1 MNALREQNEKL
12 QGSIKILKA
21 TNEDLSVT
29 CERLDK
35 EKKKWKDAFETIFT
49 NNIGARWEEFED
61 KQKNKMSVDDK
72 IIFFS
77 KEINYSKLYI
87 RSIMEQRIEALKAE
101 LLEAKRQAD
110 EAEAELKKY
119 RSGLPDISGEE
130 EDGGEKH
137 SDTPSE
143 KSENGLTDK
152 NNIFEASKGKPKIK
166 GNSDEKMNH
175 SPGMKNAL
183 GSALGISGKQS
194 SENKEQPKEKP
205 KEKPYKEI
213 NYVAV
218 LDKMNRENKLE
229 PLRQKMLAAQKKIK
243 PEDYGFFKEVC
254 ETGNYSM
261 KQMSSPMQ
269 YLTKKKLVEAGFL
282 QDLERISIG
291 GVNFIP
297 FAITDLGGYYYAIRE
312 KKNPLES
319 QYLAYAK
326 DQKSGEHALG
336 IQMLIEILEE
346 YQYECKQED
355 KMITVDGRES
365 ICDVLAKKNGQFF
378 RIEYEVGNYNMEDY
392 MDKFRRVWG
401 VTDYLIVI
409 AANMVAK
416 NTIEEA
422 VNELVATDYHGV
434 MSMRRE
440 GKGFLLLTLTE
451 LKKDPNKIVKD
462 APKK

>member
-1 MNALREQNEKL
+1 MKMKMNALREQNEKL

-61 KQKNKMSVDDK
+61 KQKSKMSVDDK

-101 LLEAKRQAD
+101 LLEAKRQANEAKAKLKDFEGGIPDPPGD
-110 EAEAELKKY
+110 EE
-119 RSGLPDISGEE
+119 GT
-130 EDGGEKH
+130 GGGH
-137 SDTPSE
+137 TDTSSK
-143 KSENGLTDK
+143 KSENGFTDR
-152 NNIFEASKGKPKIK
+152 NNVFTASNGMPNTKR
-166 GNSDEKMNH
+166 NSDGKMNH
-175 SPGMKNAL
+175 SSTMKKTL
-183 GSALGISGKQS
+183 GSSLGISGKQS
-194 SENKEQPKEKP
+194 SENEEKP
-205 KEKPYKEI
+205 KEKTYKKI

-218 LDKMNRENKLE
+218 LDKMNRENKLDS
-229 PLRQKMLAAQKKIK
+229 LRQKMIAAQKQIK
-243 PEDYGFFKEVC
+243 PEDYGFFKEIC

-269 YLTKKKLVEAGFL
+269 YPTKKKLVEAGFL
-282 QDLERISIG
+282 QDLERVVIG

-297 FAITDLGGYYYAIRE
+297 FAITDLGGYYYAMKE
-312 KKNPLES
+312 KRNPLES

-365 ICDVLAKKNGQFF
+365 ICDILAKKNGQFF

-409 AANMVAK
+409 TANMVAR

-422 VNELVATDYHGV
+422 INELVATDYHGV

-440 GKGFLLLTLTE
+440 GKGYLLLTLTE

>member
-1 MNALREQNEKL
+1 MKMNALREQNEKL

-110 EAEAELKKY
+110 EAEAELKKL
-119 RSGLPDISGEE
+119 RSGIPDLPRDEEGDGEE
-130 EDGGEKH
+130 RTDASSK
-137 SDTPSE
+137 

-152 NNIFEASKGKPKIK
+152 NNIFEASNGKPNLKR
-166 GNSDEKMNH
+166 NSDEKMNH
-175 SPGMKNAL
+175 SSGMKKAL

-194 SENKEQPKEKP
+194 SENEEKP
-205 KEKPYKEI
+205 KEKPYKKI

-218 LDKMNRENKLE
+218 LDKMNRENKLD
-229 PLRQKMLAAQKKIK
+229 PLRQKMIAAQKQIK
-243 PEDYGFFKEVC
+243 PEDYGFFKEIC

-269 YLTKKKLVEAGFL
+269 YLTKKRLVEAGFL

-297 FAITDLGGYYYAIRE
+297 FAITDLGGYYYAMKE

-401 VTDYLIVI
+401 VTDYLIVVT
-409 AANMVAK
+409 ANMTAK

-422 VNELVATDYHGV
+422 INELVASDYHGV
-434 MSMRRE
+434 MSMRKE
-440 GKGFLLLTLTE
+440 GKGYLLLTLTE